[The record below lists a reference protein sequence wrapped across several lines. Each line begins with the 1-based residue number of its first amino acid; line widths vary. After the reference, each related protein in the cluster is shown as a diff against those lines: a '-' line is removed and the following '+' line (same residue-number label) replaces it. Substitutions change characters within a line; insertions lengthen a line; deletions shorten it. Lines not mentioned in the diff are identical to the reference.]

1 MKARNTY
8 FYKSLGLIS
17 IKRILFA
24 LLIFLLLEMIL
35 PNNFA
40 LGQSQ
45 TPSDDEVN
53 AISKGLYCPVCE
65 NVPLDV
71 CPTQACAQWRA
82 LIREK
87 LIDGWTED
95 QIKQYFVDQY
105 GDRVLAQPPARG
117 LNWLIYILPPLIF
130 VGGIV
135 VVYTNL
141 KKIRKAPEKVL
152 QETNIENEEKYL
164 QEIEKAL
171 EDLEKKEN

>member
-1 MKARNTY
+1 MLQKK
-8 FYKSLGLIS
+8 FYPQILNLSTLVVVLIT
-17 IKRILFA
+17 
-24 LLIFLLLEMIL
+24 MIL
-35 PNNFA
+35 LANTGYVNA
-40 LGQSQ
+40 Q
-45 TPSDDEVN
+45 TLTITDDEVN
-53 AISKGLYCPVCE
+53 AIAHELYCPVCE

-87 LIDGWTED
+87 LEQGWTED

-117 LNWLIYILPPLIF
+117 LNLLVYIIPPLFF
-130 VGGIV
+130 VGGIF

-141 KKIRKAPEKVL
+141 KRLKKSPDQVL
-152 QETNIENEEKYL
+152 QQTKIENEGKYL

-171 EDLEKKEN
+171 IDLEKSDK